1 MNPTVLETERLILR
15 QQTIEDA
22 GFLLELM
29 NEPGFIKY
37 VADRGLRTIADATD
51 YLREKIIPSYEKFGF
66 GFYRVELKESGTPV
80 GICGLVKRETLDAV
94 DVGFS
99 MLERFRGK
107 GYAFEA
113 AAAVMGYG
121 RTVLGLRE
129 IVGVTAPG
137 NQVSIRL
144 LEKLGMRFQRKIHL
158 PGYGP
163 ESLLFG

>member
-15 QQTIEDA
+15 QQTIDDA

-29 NEPGFIKY
+29 NEPGFVKY
-37 VADRGLRTIADATD
+37 VADRGLRTTADAAD
-51 YLREKIIPSYEKFGF
+51 YLREKIIPSYQESGF
-66 GFYRVELKESGTPV
+66 GFYRIELKESGTPV

-99 MLERFRGK
+99 MLERFSGK

-113 AAAVMGYG
+113 ASAVMDYG
-121 RTVLGLRE
+121 RTVLGLQK

-137 NQVSIRL
+137 NRVSIHL
-144 LEKLGMRFQRKIHL
+144 LEKLGMRLQRKIHL